1 MSNATQTLTRRTGSF
16 GRRRPAIALSRRWLG
31 AGTVVVIFLLW
42 ELAAVT
48 GILPAASIPRAS
60 EVIAAFG
67 ALLVSAGFWLA
78 LWDTLSMA
86 LLGLVLIVLIASP
99 IALVIGLTRWWEE
112 STWFVLEFLKPI
124 PPVALIP
131 LGLLLWG
138 PSPGMK
144 LFLIVFGAIWPLL
157 TQLVYGLREVN
168 GVARDMAKS
177 YRLGPWLTT
186 TRLVFPSVLPFATTG
201 LRISAAIAVVIAVVT
216 EMIGG
221 AAGLGQNI
229 VVAQSA
235 NALAEMYALIIATGL
250 LGLGINLMFRL
261 GEKPLLFWHPSI
273 REEGKL

>member
-1 MSNATQTLTRRTGSF
+1 MSNATHTLSAPARSA
-16 GRRRPAIALSRRWLG
+16 RRRPGTGLSRRWLG
-31 AGTVVVIFLLW
+31 AGTVVVLFLLW
-42 ELAAVT
+42 ELASAT
-48 GILPAASIPRAS
+48 GVLPAASLPPAS
-60 EVIAAFG
+60 DVIVAFG
-67 ALLVSAGFWLA
+67 AQLFAAGFWLA

-86 LLGLVLIVLIASP
+86 LLGLVLIVLIAAP
-99 IALVIGLTRWWEE
+99 IALVIGLSHWWQE

-138 PSPGMK
+138 PTPGMK

-157 TQLVYGLREVN
+157 TQLVYGFKEVN

-177 YRLGPWLTT
+177 YRLGWWLTT
-186 TRLVFPSVLPFATTG
+186 SRLVFPSVLPFATTG

-235 NALAEMYALIIATGL
+235 NALAEMYALIIAAGL
-250 LGLGINLMFRL
+250 LGLGINLMFRF

-273 REEGKL
+273 REAGKL